1 MQTYDK
7 FFIGGEWV
15 EPAGSE
21 TLKVISPT
29 TEEVIGSVP
38 VATAA
43 DMDKAVAAAK
53 AAFEGEWSTWT
64 PEQRAELLV
73 RISDGIKQRQDEF
86 TNLIVNEVGAP
97 YYFSMFGQVM
107 AAAMVFDAFA
117 NHTRNFPF
125 EERRDGA
132 LGGPVLV
139 RREPVGVCAGI
150 IPWNVPLFITSLKV
164 GPTIASGSTIVLK
177 PAPETPLDANVFAE
191 VLMEAGCPAGV
202 INIVPADREVGEHLV
217 RHPDIDKV
225 SFTGSTAAG
234 RKIGAICGEQLK
246 RCTLELGGKSAAI
259 ICDDANLDET
269 IPHIIGGGLM
279 NNGQACVAL
288 TRVLAPR
295 SRYDEIKDAL
305 ATAVS
310 AQVSGDPSNPDNL
323 VGPLIAERQ
332 RERVEGYIAKGKAE
346 GATVVVGGDRPEGL
360 DKGHFVS
367 ATLFADVT
375 NDMTIAREEIFGPV
389 LSLIAYDDLDDA
401 IRQANDTDYGLA
413 GAVFTADLAKG
424 IDVARKVRTGTFA
437 VNTTQGMDFNAPFG
451 GFKSSGV
458 GRELGPEGIHAF
470 CEDKTISLPGGADIP
485 VGG

>member
-1 MQTYDK
+1 MQTFDK

-15 EPAGSE
+15 DPAGNE
-21 TLKVISPT
+21 TLKVLSPT

-38 VATAA
+38 VATEA
-43 DMDKAVAAAK
+43 DMDRAVAAAK
-53 AAFEGEWSTWT
+53 AALEGEWSTWT
-64 PEQRAELLV
+64 AEQRADLLV
-73 RISDGIKQRQDEF
+73 RVADGIKQRQDEF

-107 AAAMVFDAFA
+107 ASTMVFESFA
-117 NHTRNFPF
+117 RHAREFPF

-132 LGGPVLV
+132 LGGTILV

-164 GPTIASGSTIVLK
+164 GPTLASGSTIVLK
-177 PAPETPLDANVFAE
+177 PAPETPLDANIFAE
-191 VLMEAGCPAGV
+191 VLVEAGCPAGV
-202 INIVPADREVGEHLV
+202 VNIVAADREVGEHLV
-217 RHPDIDKV
+217 RHPDVDKV

-259 ICDDANLDET
+259 ICEDADLEET
-269 IPHIIGGGLM
+269 VPNIIGGGLM

-310 AQVSGDPSNPDNL
+310 AQIVGDPTNPDNL
-323 VGPLIAERQ
+323 CGPLIAERQ
-332 RERVEGYIAKGKAE
+332 RERVEGYIAKGREE
-346 GATVVVGGDRPEGL
+346 GATVVVGGVRPDG
-360 DKGHFVS
+360 DKGHFVTP
-367 ATLFADVT
+367 TLFADVT

-401 IRQANDTDYGLA
+401 IAIANDTDYGLA
-413 GAVFTADLAKG
+413 GAVYTADLAKG

-437 VNTTQGMDFNAPFG
+437 VNTTQGMDFNGPFG
-451 GFKSSGV
+451 GFKSSGI

-470 CEDKTISLPGGADIP
+470 CEDKTISLPGGIDLPI
-485 VGG
+485 GG

>member
-1 MQTYDK
+1 MQTFDK

-15 EPAGSE
+15 DPAGNE

-53 AAFEGEWSTWT
+53 AALEGEWSTWT
-64 PEQRAELLV
+64 PEQRADLLV

-97 YYFSMFGQVM
+97 YYFSMFGQVL
-107 AAAMVFDAFA
+107 ASTMVFDAFA
-117 NHTRNFPF
+117 RHTREFPF

-132 LGGPVLV
+132 LGGTILV

-177 PAPETPLDANVFAE
+177 PAPETPLDANIFAE
-191 VLMEAGCPAGV
+191 VLTEAGCPPGV
-202 INIVPADREVGEHLV
+202 VNIVPADREVGEHLV
-217 RHPDIDKV
+217 RHPDVDKV

-259 ICDDANLDET
+259 VCEDANLEET
-269 IPHIIGGGLM
+269 IPHLIGGGLM

-295 SRYDEIKDAL
+295 SRYDEIRDAL
-305 ATAVS
+305 ATAVE
-310 AQVSGDPSNPDNL
+310 AQIVGDPTNPDNL

-332 RERVEGYIAKGKAE
+332 RDRVEGYIAKGKAE
-346 GATVVVGGDRPEGL
+346 GATMVVGGDRADG
-360 DKGHFVS
+360 KGHFVNP
-367 ATLFADVT
+367 TLFADVT

-389 LSLIAYDDLDDA
+389 LSLIAYGDLDEA
-401 IRQANDTDYGLA
+401 IAIANDTDYGLA
-413 GAVFTADLAKG
+413 GAVYTADLEKG
-424 IDVARKVRTGTFA
+424 IEVARKVRTGTFA
-437 VNTTQGMDFNAPFG
+437 VNTTQGMDFNGPFG
-451 GFKSSGV
+451 GFKSSGI

-470 CEDKTISLPGGADIP
+470 CEDKTISLPGGVDLPI
-485 VGG
+485 GG